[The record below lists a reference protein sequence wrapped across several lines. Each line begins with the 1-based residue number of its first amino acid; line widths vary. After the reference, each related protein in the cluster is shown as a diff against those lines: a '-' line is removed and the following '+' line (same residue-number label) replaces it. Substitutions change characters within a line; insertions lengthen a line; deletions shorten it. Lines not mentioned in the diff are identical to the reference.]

1 MEIWLEKN
9 GDRLRLPVTPLFSVP
24 LTINNSKETLN
35 EIGTVNIA
43 GKPGLRTVALESFF
57 PSQEYPF
64 NEPGT
69 NLDPWG
75 YVRKIEYWARIT
87 EPIRLIITET
97 PNNFEVLIDDF
108 EPMVQDGSADVYYI
122 LNLSEYVRVETVVSD
137 VKDEVVEVPK
147 VQRFK
152 TVEEIPEAVKTP
164 SKYDTPGTMAKKLTG
179 DSNNYKNV
187 YTSKIESPAVR
198 KIFTERT
205 SNRPKPGQLQQDT
218 LDIIR
223 EAMETMPGNRG
234 KVATGR
240 GSGGGVR

>member
-9 GDRLRLPVTPLFSVP
+9 GDRMRLPVTPLFSVP

-35 EIGTVNIA
+35 EVGTVNIA

-57 PSQEYPF
+57 PAQEYPF

-69 NLDPWG
+69 NLDPWS
-75 YVRKIEYWARIT
+75 YARKIDYWARGT
-87 EPIRLIITET
+87 EPLRLIITET
-97 PNNFEVLIDDF
+97 PHNFEVLVDDF
-108 EPMVQDGSADVYYI
+108 EPIVRDGSGDVYYI
-122 LNLSEYVRVETVVSD
+122 LNLSEYIHIESTVSD

-147 VQRFK
+147 IQRFK
-152 TVEEIPEAVKTP
+152 TVEEIPEVLKTP
-164 SKYDTPGTMAKKLTG
+164 SVHDTPGTMAQKLTG
-179 DSNNYKNV
+179 DSDNYKNV
-187 YTSKIESPAVR
+187 YTAKIESPAIR
-198 KIFTERT
+198 KIVTERT
-205 SNRPKPGQLQQDT
+205 SGRPRPGQLQQDT

-234 KVATGR
+234 KVAVGG